1 MPPQDYLKWYARSPL
16 GIGSCFAGL
25 AVALA
30 SGVAGLPAGLVLAA
44 GSAIVALTGIVA
56 LFSGLGPRS
65 AIAAMEASMAREKA
79 EKLARAEAVREKLGR
94 MRIGEGKA
102 AEAIHLVVLAAGEYL
117 EACKRESADDPLA
130 DAALDEALDIV
141 DIFLKEKDE
150 TATEKRFGLKDEDP
164 FAEAEERVV
173 AALKEKASIL
183 RERRIQIDGGLPAAG
198 RMAVREEIE

>member
-1 MPPQDYLKWYARSPL
+1 MLPRDYLKWYLRSPL
-16 GIGSCFAGL
+16 GIGSGFAGFV
-25 AVALA
+25 AVVAA
-30 SGVAGLPAGLVLAA
+30 GVAGLPFWLALLS
-44 GSAIVALTGIVA
+44 GSAIAALTGIVA
-56 LFSGLGPRS
+56 LLSGVGPRS
-65 AIAAMEASMAREKA
+65 VVAAMDAANAREKA
-79 EKLARAEAVREKLGR
+79 KKLARAEAARERLGR

-102 AEAIHLVVLAAGEYL
+102 AEAVHLVVLASGEYL

-130 DAALDEALDIV
+130 DAALDEAIDIV

-164 FAEAEERVV
+164 FADAEDRVV